1 MVGDSLPPRP
11 RPTRQLMGFYARAV
25 DVVALRLEDEVLE
38 WMTCT
43 EVIANFDAGLCT
55 IEEVS
60 GLDPDGD
67 GVPTCP

>member
-1 MVGDSLPPRP
+1 
-11 RPTRQLMGFYARAV
+11 MGFYARAV